1 MTIATF
7 RPLVSAER
15 QMFALQCILQD
26 GRNVVIDFP
35 IEGAV
40 YLKTVLEKAFEDHPE
55 MRNWRSVALS

>member
-1 MTIATF
+1 
-7 RPLVSAER
+7 
-15 QMFALQCILQD
+15 MFALQCILQD